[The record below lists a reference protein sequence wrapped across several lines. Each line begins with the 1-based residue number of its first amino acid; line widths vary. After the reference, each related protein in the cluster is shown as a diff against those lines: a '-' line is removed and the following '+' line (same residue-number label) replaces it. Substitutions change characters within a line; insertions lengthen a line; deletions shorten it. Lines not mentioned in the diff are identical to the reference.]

1 MGDEGEAMIRAGILG
16 IGLVVLAGAAL
27 AQVPTGD
34 AVAPMLFPDT
44 GAVVEM
50 RPQSFLP
57 KEQVAILA
65 QVGAAQPYY
74 GAIAVSPDEG
84 LMVEATVAAAN
95 HHSTEAAERA
105 ALAGC
110 DAKRKGAAPCVIVAV
125 IRPKGWTER
134 PFQLSSGAT
143 VGFREDFLKV
153 RRDRAFAVSPAT
165 GLWGV
170 GKGRNAA
177 DKAVADCAGKGK
189 GVTDCTVVAGD

>member
-1 MGDEGEAMIRAGILG
+1 MRRVC
-16 IGLVVLAGAAL
+16 GLVIGMVGLAGAAL

-34 AVAPMLFPDT
+34 AVAPMLFPET
-44 GAVVEM
+44 GAVVELL
-50 RPQSFLP
+50 PQSFLT
-57 KEQVAILA
+57 KEQAAILA

-95 HHSTEAAERA
+95 HHSTGAAERA

-110 DAKRKGAAPCVIVAV
+110 DAKRKGAAPCVIVAL
-125 IRPKGWTER
+125 IRPEGWTAR

-143 VGFREDFLKV
+143 VDFRDSFLKV

-170 GKGRNAA
+170 GKGRNAT
-177 DKAVADCAGKGK
+177 DKAVADCAAKGT
-189 GVTDCTVVAGD
+189 GVTDCVVVVAD

>member
-1 MGDEGEAMIRAGILG
+1 MAGF
-16 IGLVVLAGAAL
+16 VALAGAAM

-34 AVAPMLFPDT
+34 AVQPLLFPAT
-44 GAVVEM
+44 GAVVEIL
-50 RPQSFLP
+50 PQSFLP
-57 KEQVAILA
+57 RDQAAILA

-95 HHSTEAAERA
+95 HHSTAAAERA

-110 DAKRKGAAPCVIVAV
+110 DAKRKGATPCVIVAL
-125 IRPKGWTER
+125 IRPQGWSER

-143 VGFREDFLKV
+143 AGFVDSFLKV
-153 RRDRAFAVSPAT
+153 RRDRAFAVSPST

-177 DKAVADCAGKGK
+177 DKAVANCAAKGKDVADCA
-189 GVTDCTVVAGD
+189 VVVAD

>member
-1 MGDEGEAMIRAGILG
+1 MVRASGFLV
-16 IGLVVLAGAAL
+16 GLVWLAGAAV

-34 AVAPMLFPDT
+34 AVQALLFPET

-50 RPQSFLP
+50 RPQSFLST
-57 KEQVAILA
+57 EQAAILA

-95 HHSTEAAERA
+95 HHSTGAAERA

-110 DAKRKGAAPCVIVAV
+110 DAKRKGASHCVIVAL
-125 IRPKGWTER
+125 IRPQGWSER

-143 VGFREDFLKV
+143 AGFRDSFLKV

-170 GKGRNAA
+170 GKGRNARE
-177 DKAVADCAGKGK
+177 KAVADCAAKGR
-189 GVTDCTVVAGD
+189 GVTDCAVVVAD

>member
-1 MGDEGEAMIRAGILG
+1 MRQVC
-16 IGLVVLAGAAL
+16 GLVIGVAASAGAAW

-34 AVAPMLFPDT
+34 AVQPLLFPET

-50 RPQSFLP
+50 LPQSFLSE
-57 KEQVAILA
+57 EQAAILA

-95 HHSTEAAERA
+95 HHSTGAAERA

-110 DAKRKGAAPCVIVAV
+110 DAKREGATPCVIVAL
-125 IRPKGWTER
+125 IRPQGWAER
-134 PFQLSSGAT
+134 SFQLSSGAT
-143 VGFREDFLKV
+143 AGFVDSFLKI
-153 RRDRAFAVSPAT
+153 RRDRAFAVSPVT

-177 DKAVADCAGKGK
+177 DKAVADCAAKGK
-189 GVTDCTVVAGD
+189 GVTDCVVVVAD

>member
-1 MGDEGEAMIRAGILG
+1 MVRASGVLV
-16 IGLVVLAGAAL
+16 GLVWLAGAAV

-34 AVAPMLFPDT
+34 AVQPLLFPET

-50 RPQSFLP
+50 RPQSFLST
-57 KEQVAILA
+57 EQAAILA

-95 HHSTEAAERA
+95 HHSTGAAERA

-110 DAKRKGAAPCVIVAV
+110 DAKRKGASPCVIVAL
-125 IRPKGWTER
+125 IRPQGWSER

-143 VGFREDFLKV
+143 AGFRDSFLKV

-170 GKGRNAA
+170 GKGRNAGE
-177 DKAVADCAGKGK
+177 KAVADCAAKGR
-189 GVTDCTVVAGD
+189 GVTDCAVVVAD